1 MAECGLA
8 LVDVGNG
15 ERWKSGAKNSEGKTN
30 NDDYYYYYYCGGGGD
45 GGDTTKFTVVFSYIV
60 L

>member
-1 MAECGLA
+1 MEIMAECGLA

-30 NDDYYYYYYCGGGGD
+30 NDDYYYYYCGD